1 MLSPITSAP
10 LNIPESFQ
18 RGWQAFCRSPWAF
31 IGFTLVGGSANVI
44 GQSLQK
50 LGSDRLELS
59 SSGGG
64 SAGGGT
70 LLALLPLLLGIGI
83 SVVSS
88 LWLNVGLFRGAW
100 IALAGRKPQLGD
112 LIRWDGPA
120 QLRLL
125 LMGLLLLL
133 INLLILVV
141 SGLAAAVL
149 SLIQPMLSL
158 LPVLIGLG
166 VFVYV
171 AVGQVFHLPLTVIG
185 GLNPLPAFRSGRI
198 ALATHWWTM
207 LGFLALLALIV
218 LAGVLSFGA
227 GLIVGLPV
235 ISCVVAAAYQQLFGQ
250 EDRTGLLAYR

>member
-1 MLSPITSAP
+1 MLSPITNAP
-10 LNIPESFQ
+10 LNIPESFR

-31 IGFTLVGGSANVI
+31 ISFTLVGGSANVA

-59 SSGGG
+59 SG
-64 SAGGGT
+64 SGGT
-70 LLALLPLLLGIGI
+70 LVALLPLLLGIGI

-100 IALAGRKPQLGD
+100 IALGGRKPQLGD

-141 SGLAAAVL
+141 SGFAAAVL

-166 VFVYV
+166 IFVYV

-198 ALATHWWTM
+198 ALAGQWWTM
-207 LGFLALLALIV
+207 LGFVALLGLIV
-218 LAGVLSFGA
+218 LAGVLTFGA
-227 GLIVGLPV
+227 GLIVALPV